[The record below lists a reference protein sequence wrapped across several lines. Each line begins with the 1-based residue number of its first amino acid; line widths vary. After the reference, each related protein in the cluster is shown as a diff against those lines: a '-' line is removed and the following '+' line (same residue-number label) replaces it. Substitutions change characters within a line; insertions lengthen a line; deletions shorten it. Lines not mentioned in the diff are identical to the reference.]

1 MTQELI
7 DLRTSIIEGRYDDA
21 LAIVDE
27 LEAMSKKEILRK
39 IKSFLIRLLVHM
51 IKNQVEQRLTN
62 SWAASISNSLV
73 EIQDLNLKDN
83 KTSYYLNPDDWE
95 PMLNPALEQAIRQA
109 SAEVMGGKLT
119 PVKLGAMVDKPQL
132 ILTAKTMILLTYQ
145 YSADALM
152 PAVDEYL
159 AQLPGGKQWRDGE

>member
-27 LEAMSKKEILRK
+27 LEAMSKKEILRQ
-39 IKSFLIRLLVHM
+39 IKSFLIRLLVQM

-62 SWAASISNSLV
+62 SWAASISNSLG

-132 ILTAKTMILLTYQ
+132 ILTATTMILLTYQ
-145 YSADALM
+145 YLADALM

-159 AQLPGGKQWRDGE
+159 AQLPGGKQWREGE